1 MWKRG
6 IVVESCVSALAICT
20 KPLARQGMLAA
31 LRRDYEAMS
40 GMIFGLIPN
49 VDEVV
54 AAIAELEQ
62 RLNRGH

>member
-1 MWKRG
+1 
-6 IVVESCVSALAICT
+6 
-20 KPLARQGMLAA
+20 MLAD

-40 GMIFGLIPN
+40 GMVFGPTHT

-62 RLNRGH
+62 RLNRGN